1 MSSRKT
7 APRAGFLA
15 LIFVLLIAAFP
26 RLLGLGLTHSLEKL
40 LTEMFGMRVRIES
53 LRVNP
58 LTGEC
63 RTRRIVFENQREF
76 SSSPHFDTGLDFR
89 IRFRAL
95 LDKKVVIDR
104 IDLRRPRYLIECV
117 QTSSGSIN
125 NVSQWVRH
133 IKAWDSE
140 GEEGA
145 PGVESPP
152 TTWTVSIGKIL
163 IHDGAFRYEERGG
176 KENLRLVFGKLEG
189 GLEHFF
195 WRTPDPSQ
203 LYQDVHLRGV
213 FGEKFPAP
221 FVISGKANFATST
234 VSFDLRGRVPF
245 GNAVEYAQLWD
256 GLPINIAGGDYE
268 LDIHAVCR
276 REDLDA
282 ISSLKLKNLRL
293 MPRPSVGGMLWGLPV
308 MTGAAFLQNEK
319 TVALNLPV
327 RGNIS
332 NPKFRFNRAFREAFQ
347 DALAR
352 YTSEGVKF
360 LTQSPL
366 AIAQKTVSAAH
377 GTLGG
382 IGKVSSMV
390 VQGAVQVT
398 DTAAQATES
407 AGQKLLG
414 KEEKQP

>member
-1 MSSRKT
+1 MSFKKIV
-7 APRAGFLA
+7 PRAGLII

-26 RLLGLGLTHSLEKL
+26 RLLGLGLTPYLEKL
-40 LTEMFGMRVRIES
+40 LTEMFGMRVRIER

-58 LTGEC
+58 LSGEC

-76 SSSPHFDTGLDFR
+76 SPNPHFDTGLDFR
-89 IRFRAL
+89 IRFPAL

-125 NVSQWVRH
+125 NVSLWVRH

-140 GEEGA
+140 GEEGI
-145 PGVESPP
+145 PGGESPP
-152 TTWTVSIGKIL
+152 TSWTVSIEKIM
-163 IHDGAFRYEERGG
+163 IHDGVFRYEERGG

-189 GLEHFF
+189 GLEHFA
-195 WRTPDPSQ
+195 WRTPDPAK
-203 LYQDVHLRGV
+203 LYQDVSLRGV

-234 VSFDLRGRVPF
+234 VSFDLRGRVAR
-245 GNAVEYAQLWD
+245 GNAVEYAQLWE
-256 GLPINIAGGDYE
+256 GLPINIAAGDYA

-276 REDLDA
+276 RDDLDA
-282 ISSLKLKNLRL
+282 ISSLQLKNLRL
-293 MPRPSVGGMLWGLPV
+293 MPRPSVEGMLWGLPV

-332 NPKFRFNRAFREAFQ
+332 SPEFRFNRAFREAFQ

-352 YTSEGVKF
+352 YTREGVKF

-390 VQGAVQVT
+390 VQGAVQMT

-414 KEEKQP
+414 KEEKPS